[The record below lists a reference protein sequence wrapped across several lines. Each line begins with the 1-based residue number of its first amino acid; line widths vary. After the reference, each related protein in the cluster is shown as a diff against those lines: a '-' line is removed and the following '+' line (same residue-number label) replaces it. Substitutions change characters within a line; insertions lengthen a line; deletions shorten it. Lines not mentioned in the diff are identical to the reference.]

1 MGNSHR
7 YRRWKAFGLYATYVG
22 WLDTIGGA
30 NRMKA
35 GRIIGGAI
43 AMVVLITLGL
53 VVSGIGG
60 DLFFKGFVAFNKP
73 AGDFDANHAVAAPDY
88 SLFRN
93 WASLP
98 SLEDLADQVPQGV
111 QVSSQKSRPVDVF
124 FIHPTGLINAG
135 AWVSPMQEA
144 SATAEN
150 THFMMANQASVF
162 NGCCDIY
169 APRYRQANIFSYFLS
184 SIEDRDII
192 LDFAYQDV
200 RRAFEYYLQHK
211 NEGKPFIIA
220 GHSQGSHHAKR
231 LLEELIDPTDLHRR
245 LIAAY
250 LLGPIIIPVTTAWI
264 DSLEHVRACMS
275 EGDLGCIV
283 AWDAMPEGKPPLPRD
298 EQSLCT
304 NPLLWQV
311 TQQRAPASL
320 NEGSLVPVGTF
331 NGNIGSLSDEPVGQ
345 HYGPLAKPIKALTGA
360 QCRQG
365 TLYASPS
372 LPAGFEEDAM
382 GTYHQ
387 LDYALFYMNIFSNAK
402 LRSTRYLSTIEGVT
416 PSH

>member
-60 DLFFKGFVAFNKP
+60 DLFFKGFVAYNKP
-73 AGDFDANHAVAAPDY
+73 AGDFDANHTVAAPDY
-88 SLFRN
+88 SLSRN

-169 APRYRQANIFSYFLS
+169 AP
-184 SIEDRDII
+184 
-192 LDFAYQDV
+192 
-200 RRAFEYYLQHK
+200 
-211 NEGKPFIIA
+211 
-220 GHSQGSHHAKR
+220 
-231 LLEELIDPTDLHRR
+231 
-245 LIAAY
+245 
-250 LLGPIIIPVTTAWI
+250 
-264 DSLEHVRACMS
+264 
-275 EGDLGCIV
+275 
-283 AWDAMPEGKPPLPRD
+283 
-298 EQSLCT
+298 
-304 NPLLWQV
+304 
-311 TQQRAPASL
+311 
-320 NEGSLVPVGTF
+320 
-331 NGNIGSLSDEPVGQ
+331 
-345 HYGPLAKPIKALTGA
+345 
-360 QCRQG
+360 
-365 TLYASPS
+365 
-372 LPAGFEEDAM
+372 
-382 GTYHQ
+382 
-387 LDYALFYMNIFSNAK
+387 
-402 LRSTRYLSTIEGVT
+402 
-416 PSH
+416 